1 MRKSSHCGFISP
13 WILFDVYLPEEV
25 DRNTDK
31 IKAELKRG
39 RLWWKVP
46 LLLQTTQRLIFFSSL
61 QFRYLQ
67 SLVIHKGF
75 RGCKDKTLWGL
86 FPVHQ
91 HPSYYVLLARHTQLF
106 HKASHCSFIL
116 KCWNDK
122 SLLRHGK
129 EHLWKWGWRQAPY
142 CRKGKE
148 HISPDKERKSA
159 WKIQRP

>member
-1 MRKSSHCGFISP
+1 MWVYIPLNFVWCIPP
-13 WILFDVYLPEEV
+13 W
-25 DRNTDK
+25 
-31 IKAELKRG
+31 RG
-39 RLWWKVP
+39 RQKHRQDKGEAEERKTMMKTASTSTNNTKVD
-46 LLLQTTQRLIFFSSL
+46 FSSSL
-61 QFRYLQ
+61 QFKYLQ
-67 SLVIHKGF
+67 SLVIHKDF

-86 FPVHQ
+86 FPGHQ

-122 SLLRHGK
+122 SLLRHGE

-142 CRKGKE
+142 CRKARE